1 MFITV
6 SKSSQL
12 AGGGCGGITAGS
24 AARGFGSACAA
35 SGSGVSSGSGAA
47 AGCAAELKKSPL
59 SLPTSYLF
67 IRELTPLKL
76 LRRSSV
82 LAQFGVACCPC
93 ALDHL
98 PRQYGTKKSKMLFS
112 FISSLRIGFNVRS
125 DDATCLLSSRQSC
138 KEFGHCQPPFSKRS
152 IGLYSPRRAG
162 SFSRWL
168 APTQDCPG
176 ARVVWMQAA
185 MVDPVLDFEVAKVV
199 TGDLVGLTLAHAVIR
214 SSQSA

>member
-1 MFITV
+1 MICRVGSSDDGPTCDDCLSTNVVDDGVLIVHYREQIVPTRWRWLRRDYSRKRSAWFWLGLRSFRLRRV
-6 SKSSQL
+6 LGLGRSGRLCSK
-12 AGGGCGGITAGS
+12 A
-24 AARGFGSACAA
+24 
-35 SGSGVSSGSGAA
+35 
-47 AGCAAELKKSPL
+47 KKRSPL

-152 IGLYSPRRAG
+152 IGLYSTTTCRIVLALVGSNARLSRRARRLDA
-162 SFSRWL
+162 SRN
-168 APTQDCPG
+168 G
-176 ARVVWMQAA
+176 
-185 MVDPVLDFEVAKVV
+185 
-199 TGDLVGLTLAHAVIR
+199 
-214 SSQSA
+214 